1 MLRALPPAI
10 SPLSSTTTSKPRSIS
25 SCAAL
30 IPATPPPRMMTRDGM
45 LYAAQDLKKRNDR
58 VGLLYPQR
66 HFLAHTEEVRR
77 CIGHLQ
83 DLERHVRCDDELDRR
98 TAERHH
104 HTAVL
109 RKHRATKQRSAAQ
122 ERDDLVLRQHVS
134 SGLGGYHM
142 RKIIV
147 AKHHRERPEVA
158 AALQEASSP
167 CYRGR
172 YPWSLAWRRGRKRPD
187 YGPRQRNA
195 WSQEPG
201 CHLSAKDF
209 PNPRKPRDRQ
219 ERGSNDRGWWKKVWN
234 QPPEHHCV
242 LETRKDVRGA
252 PKQVQHA
259 SHLRVGHLR
268 AAQVH
273 LDLQGREP
281 HCALIVDGYSLPLL
295 TEVGGRQ

>member
-83 DLERHVRCDDELDRR
+83 ELERHVRGDDELDRR

-104 HTAVL
+104 HTAVSG
-109 RKHRATKQRSAAQ
+109 KHRATKQRSAAQ
-122 ERDDLVLRQHVS
+122 EREDLVLRQHVS
-134 SGLGGYHM
+134 GGLGGFHIGK
-142 RKIIV
+142 RIV
-147 AKHHRERPEVA
+147 ARHHRERTEHGA
-158 AALQEASSP
+158 SLQEANSP
-167 CYRGR
+167 CSGRR
-172 YPWSLAWRRGRKRPD
+172 YPSSVAWQRGRKRPD
-187 YGPRQRNA
+187 YGRRQRNT
-195 WSQEPG
+195 WSQEPR

-209 PNPRKPRDRQ
+209 PNPREPKDRL
-219 ERGSNDRGWWKKVWN
+219 ERGSNDRGWGKKVWN

-242 LETRKDVRGA
+242 LETRKDVCGA

-259 SHLRVGHLR
+259 PHLQVG
-268 AAQVH
+268 
-273 LDLQGREP
+273 
-281 HCALIVDGYSLPLL
+281 
-295 TEVGGRQ
+295 